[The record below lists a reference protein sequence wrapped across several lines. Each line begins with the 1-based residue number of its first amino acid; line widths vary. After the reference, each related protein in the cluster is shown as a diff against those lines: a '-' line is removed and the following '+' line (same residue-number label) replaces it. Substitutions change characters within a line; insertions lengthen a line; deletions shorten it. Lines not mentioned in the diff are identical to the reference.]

1 MYELFVFQTLVD
13 REAPDIEQE
22 PVTMIQHD
30 QQSRWK
36 AWMRMLAVDI
46 RPISVSMSRQSHSLP
61 IGVAKPGVLSAAMRP
76 SVGRPDLRLALIPPA
91 RRTRQ

>member
-1 MYELFVFQTLVD
+1 MYELLVFQTLVD
-13 REAPDIEQE
+13 REAPNVEQE

-46 RPISVSMSRQSHSLP
+46 RPISMSMLRKSTSLST
-61 IGVAKPGVLSAAMRP
+61 GVTRPGVLSAAMPPSLRRP
-76 SVGRPDLRLALIPPA
+76 ELRLALIPPA
-91 RRTRQ
+91 HGTRQ